1 MATDVWMSG
10 LIGLQSVGDKQGLQ
24 DKYFGVEWRPA
35 QHEIPLHSE
44 KVKHSY
50 KKHWRG
56 LPLERSD
63 FPEAL
68 AVFDDERFRLV
79 GDLFM
84 AGPFYAVKGKLADVF
99 SRFDLGDG
107 GLIPFPIYRED
118 KCNLVDDNFFL
129 LNFGGPKDSLL
140 PEGCRNIDPF
150 YWDDAAKRQI
160 WIAKAGVKDDDI
172 ILSSSAL
179 DGSDIWAEEAL
190 YKKIFM
196 SGELVDAI
204 SKLEIDLDLE
214 LQRCRILN

>member
-1 MATDVWMSG
+1 MNADVWMSG
-10 LIGLQSVGDKQGLQ
+10 LIGLQSVGDKQGLH
-24 DKYFGVEWRPA
+24 DKYFGEEWRPA

-44 KVKHSY
+44 KVKRAY

-68 AVFDDERFRLV
+68 AVFDEGRFRRI

-84 AGPFYAVKGKLADVF
+84 AGPFYAVKGKLADVL

-118 KCNLVDDNFFL
+118 KCTPVDGSFFL

-140 PEGCRNIDPF
+140 PEDCRNIDPF
-150 YWDDAAKRQI
+150 YWDEENERRI
-160 WIAKAGVKDDDI
+160 WIAKTGVKNNDI
-172 ILSSSAL
+172 ALSSVAL
-179 DGSDIWAEEAL
+179 GGADIWAEENA
-190 YKKIFM
+190 
-196 SGELVDAI
+196 V
-204 SKLEIDLDLE
+204 
-214 LQRCRILN
+214 